1 MLIKRKTNS
10 GVGKFLFGL
19 RVMLAAVIFLLL
31 GRAFLFAQDLQELT
45 NEAAVAQTGSSAK
58 GNEPEQMTKPVE
70 DVFQFKETPKLRGYT
85 YNLKNLIDVAEKN
98 IKKVDNEIMQVE
110 IRKRNEEREALI
122 VAYFERGNQLYKEG
136 KLKEAKS
143 EWEKAVSISKNPE
156 MKDYIEK
163 RSRQAKIEKKQSE
176 KIEAQRFAAEE
187 RELRR
192 LARYE
197 KMRET
202 IMERTLL
209 ELARKYNII

>member
-1 MLIKRKTNS
+1 MLINNKTNS
-10 GVGKFLFGL
+10 GADKFLFGL

-45 NEAAVAQTGSSAK
+45 NEAAAAQTGSSVQ
-58 GNEPEQMTKPVE
+58 GNEPVQMAKPVE

-85 YNLKNLIDVAEKN
+85 YNLKNLIEVAEKN

-136 KLKEAKS
+136 KLKEAKQ
-143 EWEKAVSISKNPE
+143 EWEQAVSISKDPE
-156 MKDYIEK
+156 MKKYIAESGRRFK
-163 RSRQAKIEKKQSE
+163 LAKQEEKKRLE
-176 KIEAQRFAAEE
+176 AEE

-192 LARYE
+192 LLRYE
-197 KMRET
+197 EMRTAMIEEVL
-202 IMERTLL
+202 ERLSQ
-209 ELARKYNII
+209 EYNNI